1 MTILYDIY
9 FHNLSQLPPTKL
21 HFFHRCCFVAAN
33 TSFMIIPP
41 HYFMAIWRGTHF
53 SATPTTAATARQ
65 NTAAASPCWSLPRLV
80 LGDNGISWISRSARW
95 SPVIDGVVG
104 FEWLEVRASNV
115 IDASGYR
122 WGVLYLTVLGV
133 TRFFGRTSAVES
145 HLVEFSGRSWP
156 IAVFTRKWIKTFST
170 ILGWTQRE
178 RDTHT
183 HIYID
188 IHLYIYLYLYTH
200 KVLEGANICKHQ
212 LFWCSPRNTRF
223 LNPFLAPRSTASH
236 SSSVHGRQTPSEA
249 LSSEVGNERQRCWWW

>member
-33 TSFMIIPP
+33 TSFMIISP

-104 FEWLEVRASNV
+104 FEWLELRASNV

-133 TRFFGRTSAVES
+133 TRFFWEDLSCRITLSWIFRKKLANCGFHTEMDQ
-145 HLVEFSGRSWP
+145 HLFYNTWLDTE
-156 IAVFTRKWIKTFST
+156 
-170 ILGWTQRE
+170 RE
-178 RDTHT
+178 RERHTHT
-183 HIYID
+183 YI
-188 IHLYIYLYLYTH
+188 
-200 KVLEGANICKHQ
+200 
-212 LFWCSPRNTRF
+212 
-223 LNPFLAPRSTASH
+223 
-236 SSSVHGRQTPSEA
+236 
-249 LSSEVGNERQRCWWW
+249 